1 MYLYSSIKNQQLPQ
15 LSRQKMSLFLS
26 NYSANL
32 PEHFH
37 FFTLLFELKLGI
49 EIPAGKWQQIKVE
62 SEIQ

>member
-1 MYLYSSIKNQQLPQ
+1 
-15 LSRQKMSLFLS
+15 MSLFLS

-32 PEHFH
+32 LEHFH
-37 FFTLLFELKLGI
+37 FFTLLSELKLGI